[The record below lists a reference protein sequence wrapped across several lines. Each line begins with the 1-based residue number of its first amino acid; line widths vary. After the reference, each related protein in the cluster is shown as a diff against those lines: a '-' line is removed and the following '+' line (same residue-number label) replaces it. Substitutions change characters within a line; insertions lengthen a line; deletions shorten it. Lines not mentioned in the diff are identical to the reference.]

1 MSSQL
6 QRVTISPQQR
16 QDKTIALTYE
26 QKHYLERVLRLKKG
40 DRFIA
45 MDGKGKGWLAS
56 LREGE
61 AIAIEPFSFE
71 EELKANLTL
80 IVALPKGNG
89 FDDIVRCCTE
99 LGVSTFVPTISDRV
113 LLRPSPQKL
122 IRWRRI
128 ATEAAEQSE
137 RAIVP
142 VILEPQPFRSSLQT
156 VQAKEKYICV
166 ARGKNPLLLSCLQR
180 CEEKEIAL
188 LAGPEGGWT
197 AREVE
202 EANECGYTSV
212 SLGSSILR
220 AITAAIASVSLV
232 AAIARSG
239 SRYRE
244 GNAIAKYDE
253 QSRLNVENVRE

>member
-6 QRVTISPQQR
+6 QRLTIASPQR
-16 QDKTIALTYE
+16 QDKTIALTDE

-45 MDGKGKGWLAS
+45 MDGKGNGWLAS
-56 LREGE
+56 LQEGA
-61 AIAIEPFSFE
+61 AIEIEPFPLE
-71 EELKANLTL
+71 EELTANLTL

-89 FDDIVRCCTE
+89 FDEIVRCCTE
-99 LGVSTFVPTISDRV
+99 LGVSTFVPTLSDRV

-122 IRWRRI
+122 VRWRRI

-142 VILEPQPFRSSLQT
+142 TILEPQHFSSSLQA
-156 VQAKEKYICV
+156 VHSQQKYICL

-180 CEEKEIAL
+180 DEEKEIAL
-188 LAGPEGGWT
+188 LTGPEGGWT
-197 AREVE
+197 VREVR

-212 SLGSSILR
+212 SLGQSVLR

-232 AAIARSG
+232 AAIAGEKSC
-239 SRYRE
+239 S
-244 GNAIAKYDE
+244 
-253 QSRLNVENVRE
+253 